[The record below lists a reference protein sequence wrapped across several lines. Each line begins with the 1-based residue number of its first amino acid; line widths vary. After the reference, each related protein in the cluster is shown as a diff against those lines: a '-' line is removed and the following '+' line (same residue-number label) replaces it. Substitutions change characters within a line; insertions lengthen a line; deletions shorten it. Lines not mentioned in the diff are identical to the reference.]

1 MRALKSFVARTRR
14 SDDLLTQAEKIKN
27 RDWVEFLEVIHPAQ
41 AARARDEYLLSRLQA
56 DWASLTT
63 PLLANHSL
71 PTRVAY
77 SKIFVACDHNTFAN
91 ELSLIRRLVAAKIE
105 KAYGVSL
112 TIEPRAT
119 KQVQWKT
126 LETASSAN
134 VQTANEINIATQ
146 NKMNRPGMNPTNLTK
161 LIEEMTAYENTR
173 N

>member
-1 MRALKSFVARTRR
+1 MRALKPFAARIRR
-14 SDDLLTQAEKIKN
+14 SDDLFTQAEKIKN
-27 RDWVEFLEVIHPAQ
+27 RDWVEFLKVIHPTQ
-41 AARARDEYLLSRLQA
+41 AAHARDEYLLSRLQA

-77 SKIFVACDHNTFAN
+77 SKIYVACDHNTFAN

-119 KQVQWKT
+119 QQVQWKT
-126 LETASSAN
+126 LETAPPAN
-134 VQTANEINIATQ
+134 AQTANEIEITLQ
-146 NKMNRPGMNPTNLTK
+146 NKTNRTGTNPTNLTK
-161 LIEEMTAYENTR
+161 LIEEMTAYENTGK
-173 N
+173 